1 MLLWR
6 RRCGQRCAERDRE
19 LPSLLLMLV
28 LTLPTAAGVVGQT
41 FGVTRQA
48 MRGHE
53 DSVNCLDMMPNRA
66 LLISGSDDG
75 SARMWDLRTLECVLG
90 FEVRVYV
97 FVGSWS
103 CKYTSTALLDFP
115 KLLCFSR
122 LPFCSPARGVA
133 TPRARESCS
142 TDIHHYFILRRRVW
156 LQARPSAPSPRLQ
169 CRKSTRICC
178 SRRRGPQYYCS
189 TCGCPPWP
197 TRS

>member
-1 MLLWR
+1 
-6 RRCGQRCAERDRE
+6 
-19 LPSLLLMLV
+19 MLV

-97 FVGSWS
+97 FVGWS
-103 CKYTSTALLDFP
+103 CKYTSTALLDFS

-122 LPFCSPARGVA
+122 LPFCSPGCGVARGRD
-133 TPRARESCS
+133 PARKRE
-142 TDIHHYFILRRRVW
+142 
-156 LQARPSAPSPRLQ
+156 LQH
-169 CRKSTRICC
+169 
-178 SRRRGPQYYCS
+178 
-189 TCGCPPWP
+189 
-197 TRS
+197 